1 MVSTIHWI
9 SLSEAARR
17 LGLSETHVRWLADRG
32 RLRAVR
38 SAYGRLFD
46 PDDVERFARERA
58 ARRRRSES

>member
-1 MVSTIHWI
+1 MVTTIHWI
-9 SLSEAARR
+9 SLSETARQ
-17 LGLSETHVRWLADRG
+17 LWLSETHARALADRG

-58 ARRRRSES
+58 GRRRAER